1 MKYDIVSMI
10 LNDSEDTYFCFIPKS
25 KIFKNISGWIYSIS
39 LENIAVA
46 WKDQEVITYK
56 ESELKRFNVACGQF
70 EDQKLGEG
78 LPNSTFFCCLTSK
91 DLLLMVPDYR
101 WYSLFSNTSFQKIW
115 SIFRGRG
122 SSRKSS
128 NRHS

>member
-1 MKYDIVSMI
+1 MNIQYIIRKY
-10 LNDSEDTYFCFIPKS
+10 C
-25 KIFKNISGWIYSIS
+25 YSFS
-39 LENIAVA
+39 PYAVCIAFPFVIGVA

-101 WYSLFSNTSFQKIW
+101 WYSLFSNTSFQKI
-115 SIFRGRG
+115 
-122 SSRKSS
+122 
-128 NRHS
+128 